1 MIRNITYTETSS
13 AMSNK
18 CIVIL
23 DIILTQ
29 WSTCKKSKIVHLPSV
44 DNPVYFLPVVFNV
57 RKPDWLIFVWLFVAR
72 VPIYTIV
79 VIWNTKDT
87 VSLFLE
93 VSVRFH
99 IFCVLFLC
107 ISPYWHENH
116 TNTTSRS
123 AVFYLTSSM
132 FVDMFCR
139 HFKRTELCRQQR
151 THPTWLTQPIDD
163 ALNTEKEAVCGRTS
177 QKGFLAA

>member
-1 MIRNITYTETSS
+1 MYSDTWYNTNTMKLYT
-13 AMSNK
+13 
-18 CIVIL
+18 
-23 DIILTQ
+23 
-29 WSTCKKSKIVHLPSV
+29 KSKIVYLSSV

-57 RKPDWLIFVWLFVAR
+57 RKPDWLIFLWLFVAR

-87 VSLFLE
+87 TLFLE

-99 IFCVLFLC
+99 IFCVLFFLYITLLTWKSHKHNFAIRC
-107 ISPYWHENH
+107 
-116 TNTTSRS
+116 
-123 AVFYLTSSM
+123 FYLTSSM

-151 THPTWLTQPIDD
+151 THPTWLTQPTDD

-177 QKGFLAA
+177 QKSFLAA